1 MRSQTTQN
9 VEAMIAPVHCPV
21 CGLTNREASRVLAGL
36 WIYISREKLLYV
48 QRYGVFESATGR
60 MVAWGTLLTPPLASN
75 VVGDMNVDSAL
86 PLGLAETS

>member
-1 MRSQTTQN
+1 MQN

-21 CGLTNREASRVLAGL
+21 CGLTNGDATRVLAGL

-48 QRYGVFESATGR
+48 QRYGVFETATGR
-60 MVAWGTLLTPPLASN
+60 MVAWGTLLTPPLAPDTL
-75 VVGDMNVDSAL
+75 GEMGVDAAV